1 MHDDMRSFVENLPV
15 FDVHEHHMPD
25 ILGNRDVGLLEL
37 LWQSY
42 GGWTQARPYPLASE
56 TGFDDASYG
65 DVGRIAVHGTDPWQ
79 MGKTCF
85 RVHQTVVKLAV
96 QFEG

>member
-1 MHDDMRSFVENLPV
+1 MEDDLRSYVSELPV

-25 ILGNRDVGLLEL
+25 ILGDQEVGLREL

-56 TGFDDASYG
+56 T
-65 DVGRIAVHGTDPWQ
+65 
-79 MGKTCF
+79 
-85 RVHQTVVKLAV
+85 
-96 QFEG
+96 